1 MIADAF
7 AWVGTALIVTLNLPQ
22 VWRTCIKG
30 LSAGVPASRAW
41 VAIAV
46 AEVWLGYG
54 LYRSIAVQVVLNAI
68 VLLLN
73 VALLNRLPRA
83 LSRAWVAG
91 LVATAIAVVGFHSLG
106 GSLAVGTAGAVS
118 GSLLCLPQLLA
129 VRRTSNID
137 GVSRA
142 SLWLQAVGADCW
154 LTYGLLRL
162 ETVVWIP
169 NIFVL
174 ATTLAT
180 LAVLATTPRESLAG
194 QGLTPSTVALP
205 GQV

>member
-1 MIADAF
+1 
-7 AWVGTALIVTLNLPQ
+7 LNLPQ

-54 LYRSIAVQVVLNAI
+54 LYRTIAVQVVLNAI

-73 VALLNRLPRA
+73 VALLTRLPRA
-83 LSRAWVAG
+83 RSTAWMAG
-91 LVATAIAVVGFHSLG
+91 LVGTAIAVVGFHSLG

-129 VRRTSNID
+129 VRRTSDID
-137 GVSRA
+137 GISRA
-142 SLWLQAVGADCW
+142 SLWLQVMGAGCW

-174 ATTLAT
+174 TTTLAT
-180 LAVLATTPRESLAG
+180 LALLATTSREALAG
-194 QGLTPSTVALP
+194 KGFTLSTVGLT
-205 GQV
+205 GQVADALK